1 MVTFNLPG
9 FSDKFMVKVITFGCR
24 LNFYESDLIKNLV
37 GIRDSRE
44 CIIINTCAVTNEA
57 VRKVKQKIRK
67 CHKEEPEKKIIVVG
81 CGPQLDPHAYSHMP
95 GVFKVLGNIE
105 KLKVESYTS
114 EQKIAVADI
123 THAPETAFSGT
134 MMPVVSTVRKRA
146 FLEIQNGC
154 DHDCTFCA
162 ITLARGKNRS
172 SDAIKIVSEVRKM
185 VAFGIN
191 EVVLTGVDITDYGKD
206 LFGKPALVYL
216 LKKILNDVPE
226 LKRLRLSSVDVS
238 ELSDDFIE
246 LFATEAR
253 LMPHLHLSIQS
264 GDSIILKRM
273 KRRHTPEQVVEF
285 HSKILAVRPETGFG
299 ADIIVGF
306 PTESEEMFH
315 NSYELIKR
323 LAIPYL
329 HVFPFSPKKGTKAAL
344 MPQVEGVVKKRRAR
358 KLIELGKENL
368 QIFNTVQVG
377 RIHNLVLERDDVGRS
392 ENFCLVKLD
401 RAVSDD
407 TGIIRV
413 KITGCSDAEMLSG
426 QIIA

>member
-1 MVTFNLPG
+1 
-9 FSDKFMVKVITFGCR
+9 MVKVITFGCR
-24 LNFYESDLIKNLV
+24 LNFYESDLIENLV
-37 GIRDSRE
+37 GIRDRRDF
-44 CIIINTCAVTNEA
+44 IIINTCAVTNEA

-81 CGPQLDPHAYSHMP
+81 CGPQLDPNVYSHMP
-95 GVFKVLGNIE
+95 GVFKVLGNVE
-105 KLKVESYTS
+105 KLKAESYAS

-123 THAPETAFSGT
+123 TNASETAFSGT
-134 MMPVVSTVRKRA
+134 IMPVVSTVRKRA

-172 SDAIKIVSEVRKM
+172 SDAMKIVLEVRKM
-185 VAFGIN
+185 VAAGIN

-206 LFGKPALVYL
+206 FFGKPALVYL
-216 LKKILNDVPE
+216 LKEILSGVPE

-238 ELSDDFIE
+238 ELGDDFVD

-264 GDSIILKRM
+264 GDPIILKRM

-306 PTESEEMFH
+306 PTETEEMFR
-315 NSYELIKR
+315 NSYELIKK

-329 HVFPFSPKKGTKAAL
+329 HVFPFSPKNGTKAAL
-344 MPQVEGVVKKRRAR
+344 MPQVDGVVKKGRA
-358 KLIELGKENL
+358 KQLIELGKENL
-368 QIFNTVQVG
+368 RIFNAAQLG
-377 RIHNLVLERDDVGRS
+377 SIHNLVLERDDIGRS

-401 RAVSDD
+401 SAVSNDA
-407 TGIIRV
+407 GIIRT
-413 KITGCSDAEMLSG
+413 KIMGCSDAEMLSG
-426 QIIA
+426 QVIV